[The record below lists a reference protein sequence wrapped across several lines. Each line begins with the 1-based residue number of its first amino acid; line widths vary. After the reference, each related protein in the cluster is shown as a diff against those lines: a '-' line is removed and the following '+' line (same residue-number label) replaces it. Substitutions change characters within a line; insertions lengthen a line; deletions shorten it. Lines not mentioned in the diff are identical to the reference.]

1 MRKSVTTSVALAAA
15 AAAAITGVTTSAFAA
30 PTATRPTALTLHAA
44 HSSVAPRHK
53 DTLTATLRSLGK
65 PVANAPVVLESRAAD
80 TRKFGNPTD
89 IGTTDDHG
97 QVAVPVTPGNKK
109 GHKEQ
114 YRVVF
119 AGDATHRASHSSVI
133 TVTVAG

>member
-1 MRKSVTTSVALAAA
+1 MRKSVTASVVLSAA
-15 AAAAITGVTTSAFAA
+15 AAAAITAVT
-30 PTATRPTALTLHAA
+30 PTAYAARPAAHPTALTLHAA
-44 HSSVAPRHK
+44 HATVAPKHK

-65 PVANAPVVLESRAAD
+65 PLANAAVALESRAAGSHS
-80 TRKFGNPTD
+80 FGSTTA

-97 QVAVPVTPGNKK
+97 RVVVPVTPGNRK

-119 AGDATHRASHSSVI
+119 AGDDTHRASHSSVI
-133 TVTVAG
+133 TVTVTG